1 MPLKGLL
8 HSPTLRRGG
17 AAAMAGALAALAF
30 GVTAGPAFAHVKWFF
45 QSEATGSLRW
55 DLFFRPVPLA
65 FVGGMLLATLAAV
78 ILWRRRG
85 QSYVPGPEALGATDE
100 RRSLLYGLVPLIL
113 GIHVAVP
120 LLVNGVQGTLFSPDN
135 PLPGI
140 WGNFLG
146 LAEAGVALSLFY
158 GGLTRPAAVV
168 LAGLWLNGVVL
179 IGLEPMLENVMFLGF
194 AAFFFFVGRGPISI
208 DRLLFPRL
216 EPSAALARHAV
227 PAVRI
232 GVGLSFVVVAF
243 TEKFANLPLAAGF
256 LQESGLNFMPSL
268 GIPVSNEVFAMLAGS
283 VELVV
288 GLWLVLGVFV
298 REIVIIAWF
307 PTNLTLT
314 LFQWEE
320 LIGHLPIYGAMA
332 VILVWGT
339 GPDNLSLWLK
349 GVRERLIPVK
359 PEPSEHRTSTDR
371 PATGSETPSPS

>member
-1 MPLKGLL
+1 MPPKGLL

-85 QSYVPGPEALGATDE
+85 RSYVPGPEALGATDE

-146 LAEAGVALSLFY
+146 LVEAGVALSLFY

-243 TEKFANLPLAAGF
+243 TEKFANLPLATGF
-256 LQESGLNFMPSL
+256 LQESGLNFMPAL
-268 GIPVSNEVFAMLAGS
+268 GIPVSNEVFVMLAGS

-371 PATGSETPSPS
+371 PVTGSETPSPS